1 MASSTPAYTP
11 PEKGT
16 DEATAQGPKLGREVG
31 GAERRLVEF
40 FIQNV
45 ALSGQKKRAGA
56 FEVGLAVEA
65 AEPLYLLEGGQLRL
79 AQPAAGANA
88 HLEVVVMDADDGRFI
103 PDLTVVVTVRSAQGD
118 EVGTF
123 RLPFMWHPMMF
134 HYGAS
139 IHVPSDGEY
148 AITVGIDTPT
158 FPRHDEVNGKR
169 YTEPG
174 LAEFTGVRIK
184 TGRK

>member
-16 DEATAQGPKLGREVG
+16 DEATAQGLKLGREVG
-31 GAERRLVEF
+31 AAERRLVEY

-88 HLEVVVMDADDGRFI
+88 HLEAGVVDADDGRVL
-103 PDLTVVVTVRSAQGD
+103 PDLTLPVTARPPPGHRAG
-118 EVGTF
+118 
-123 RLPFMWHPMMF
+123 PF
-134 HYGAS
+134 
-139 IHVPSDGEY
+139 
-148 AITVGIDTPT
+148 
-158 FPRHDEVNGKR
+158 
-169 YTEPG
+169 
-174 LAEFTGVRIK
+174 
-184 TGRK
+184 

>member
-11 PEKGT
+11 PDKVT
-16 DEATAQGPKLGREVG
+16 DEAIAQGMKLGREVG
-31 GAERRLVEF
+31 AAYRRMVEYF
-40 FIQNV
+40 FQNV
-45 ALSGQKKRAGA
+45 AVSGQKKRAGE
-56 FEVGLAVEA
+56 FEVGLAVQD
-65 AEPLYLLEGGQLRL
+65 AEPLYFLEGGQLRL
-79 AQPAAGANA
+79 AQPAMGANA

-103 PDLTVVVTVRSAQGD
+103 PELTVVVTARSAQGD

-123 RLPFMWHPMMF
+123 RLPFMWHPIMF

-139 IHVPSDGEY
+139 IHIPSDGEY
-148 AITVGIDTPT
+148 AVTVGIDTPT
-158 FPRHDEVNGKR
+158 FPRHDKVNGKR
-169 YTEPG
+169 YTGPV